1 MRALVLIAVAACTP
15 DIVSG
20 AYLCGPNA
28 LCPEGQAC
36 NGADNTCVAP
46 SSVEP
51 FACDPSTQHEPDD
64 TAAQGLALPG
74 LSCVSS
80 PVSLDGCLA
89 AGDAQ
94 NWVKFVTPGNCNA
107 VGVRV
112 TVSFPVAF
120 EPLGMQ
126 LAQIDNGMQLASD
139 AACKSTSVVGGETTR
154 CLDQTLANGTSYG
167 LAVVPAGGGDCGG
180 TCNYNRYHLTLQ
192 LVTP

>member
-1 MRALVLIAVAACTP
+1 MRALVLVALAACTP

-20 AYLCGPNA
+20 AYLCGPDG

-36 NGADNTCVAP
+36 NGPDNTCVAA

-51 FACDPSTQHEPDD
+51 FACAAGTQHEPDD
-64 TAAQGLALPG
+64 APADGFELPA

-80 PVSLDGCLA
+80 PVNLDGCLA

-94 NWVKFVTPGNCNA
+94 NWLKFQTPGNCNA

-120 EPLGMQ
+120 EPLALQLADAATGMQ
-126 LAQIDNGMQLASD
+126 LATD
-139 AACKSTSVVGGETTR
+139 ADCKTTGVVGGETTR

-167 LAVVPAGGGDCGG
+167 LAVVPAGGNDCGG
-180 TCNYNRYHLTLQ
+180 ACNYNRYHLTLQ